1 LTISDLVK
9 GNDHQY
15 SLKDRFSFYY
25 QTFNE
30 TKCLYNKKKSDCEN
44 NKAKVVDNYIDETFV
59 ASSNGKP
66 NCFHIDNLSH
76 SLINLIGINQTI
88 ILKMQSTNHLQ
99 CNFSFVI

>member
-1 LTISDLVK
+1 MSDVVK
-9 GNDHQY
+9 GDDHQY

-30 TKCLYNKKKSDCEN
+30 TKCLYKYKKSNCEN
-44 NKAKVVDNYIDETFV
+44 NKAKVDNYISGTFV

-76 SLINLIGINQTI
+76 SLINLIERN
-88 ILKMQSTNHLQ
+88 
-99 CNFSFVI
+99 